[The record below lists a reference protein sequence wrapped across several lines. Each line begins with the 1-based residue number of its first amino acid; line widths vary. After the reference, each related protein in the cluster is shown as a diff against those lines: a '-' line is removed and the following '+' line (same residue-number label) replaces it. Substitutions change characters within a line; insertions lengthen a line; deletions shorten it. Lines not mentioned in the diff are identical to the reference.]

1 MLSQSIRF
9 LAFGIGALIF
19 IGGLAAI
26 GAGGS
31 NAGGGVL
38 AVAIA
43 TAIMVAA
50 VLQRPRY
57 RSGAAERNHEVPGPG
72 GGESG
77 YIEPRFVPT
86 SEVFTDPAS
95 HRLMRVFVDPRTGE
109 RRYRAEG

>member
-1 MLSQSIRF
+1 MLHEWVRF

-26 GAGGS
+26 GSGGS
-31 NAGGGVL
+31 SAGTGVL

-43 TAIMVAA
+43 AAIMVAA

-57 RSGAAERNHEVPGPG
+57 RSGAAERNHDVPGPG
-72 GGESG
+72 GGEIG
-77 YIEPRFVPT
+77 YIEPRFLPT
-86 SEVFTDPAS
+86 NEVFTDPAS
-95 HRLMRVFVDPRTGE
+95 HRLMRVYVDPRTGE